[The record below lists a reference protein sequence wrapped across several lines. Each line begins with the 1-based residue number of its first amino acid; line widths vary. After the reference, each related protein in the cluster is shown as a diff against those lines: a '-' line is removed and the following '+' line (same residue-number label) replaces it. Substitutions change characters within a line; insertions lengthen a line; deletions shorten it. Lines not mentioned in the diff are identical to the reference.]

1 MFGVATAEELKVGD
15 LAPDFSLPGSDG
27 KTYRLSDYRGKQAVV
42 LAWFPRAFTPG
53 CTTECKLMA
62 QHGAKLK
69 DFDVAYFTASV
80 DTPEKNKEFAQSVG
94 ADYPILSD
102 HGGEVAREYGV
113 TGAGAALGE
122 PLDFLHRQGRPHP
135 VHRQGRPSGDPCRRR
150 GGETRRTGRG
160 EAEVIAQPISSLPIP
175 YHPHLGER
183 GLFVGALRRVGQ
195 TFLSARCAIRPCGRQ
210 ECLPHC

>member
-1 MFGVATAEELKVGD
+1 MRSLWIVGVPILLAGGAIMFGAATAGELKVGD

-27 KTYRLSDYRGKQAVV
+27 KTYRLSDYRDKKAVV

-62 QHGAKLK
+62 EHGAKLR

-80 DTPEKNKEFAQSVG
+80 DKPEKNREFAQSVG

-113 TGAGAALGE
+113 TGPIQRWASRWTFFIGKDGHILFIDKDVHPSTHTDDVAVKLEELGVAK
-122 PLDFLHRQGRPHP
+122 RK
-135 VHRQGRPSGDPCRRR
+135 
-150 GGETRRTGRG
+150 
-160 EAEVIAQPISSLPIP
+160 
-175 YHPHLGER
+175 
-183 GLFVGALRRVGQ
+183 
-195 TFLSARCAIRPCGRQ
+195 
-210 ECLPHC
+210 